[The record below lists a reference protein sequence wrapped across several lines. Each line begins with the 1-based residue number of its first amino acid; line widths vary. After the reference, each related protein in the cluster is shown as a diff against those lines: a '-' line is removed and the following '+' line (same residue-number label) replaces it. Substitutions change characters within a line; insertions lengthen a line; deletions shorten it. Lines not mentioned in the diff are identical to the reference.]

1 MMVMA
6 FVLKYT
12 VIMKFIYFSAVDIS
26 EKSLEFHWDDHG
38 LTYWTNYI
46 ICYIDRFI
54 NHPCFPRISPI
65 WSLGGDS
72 FAIEL
77 VFPIFILRLI
87 YFASEIV
94 IFYKWMNEYIHKW
107 MNKWKISEINENIKN
122 FIVNIFHYK

>member
-1 MMVMA
+1 MA

-12 VIMKFIYFSAVDIS
+12 VIMKFIYVSAADIS
-26 EKSLEFHWDDHG
+26 EMSLAFHWDDHG

-54 NHPCFPRISPI
+54 NHPCFPSISPI

-87 YFASEIV
+87 YFASKV
-94 IFYKWMNEYIHKW
+94 KLLF
-107 MNKWKISEINENIKN
+107 INEWI
-122 FIVNIFHYK
+122 YS